1 MNFVKEIKKLFGVY
15 DPFYE
20 YWVDRKRIKV
30 NPEWRKAKIGR
41 DKWRRKLDFY
51 LRTGEFESYIVIRRK
66 DWMLVDGYSSL
77 RIAEVLGI
85 DKVPV
90 HFI

>member
-30 NPEWRKAKIGR
+30 NPEWRKTKIGR

-51 LRTGEFESYIVIRRK
+51 LRMGEFESYIVIRRK

>member
-1 MNFVKEIKKLFGVY
+1 MSIVREIKRLFGVY

-20 YWVDRKRIKV
+20 YWVDRKHIKV
-30 NPEWRKAKIGR
+30 DPEWRKTRIGR
-41 DKWRRKLDFY
+41 DKWRRKFDFY
-51 LRTGEFESYIVIRRK
+51 LRTGVFESYIVVRCK

-77 RIAEVLGI
+77 RIAEVMGI

>member
-30 NPEWRKAKIGR
+30 NPEWRKTKIGR

-51 LRTGEFESYIVIRRK
+51 LRTGEFERYIVIRRK